1 MARSPRPCDD
11 AMVGTGATAPRTG
24 QRRAAWA
31 WAAVAV
37 AIIDTAALTAAL
49 AVAAASGTYLYL
61 AEADAWINLV
71 AGPTFPLLAALMLR
85 TRGRDPS
92 RPAHQDRLA
101 WLFAGFGAVCTA
113 TIVLR
118 IFVLYGLD
126 HHAPLT
132 VVGAWVSSW
141 LWVAVAP
148 GLLLALLWFPD
159 GDVPGPRWRPA
170 VGGVVVSGAA
180 IWLAVAFTP
189 GPMPW

>member
-11 AMVGTGATAPRTG
+11 AVVGTGGTAPRTS

-37 AIIDTAALTAAL
+37 VIIDTAALTAAL
-49 AVAAASGTYLYL
+49 VVAAASGMRPHL
-61 AEADAWINLV
+61 AEAGAWINLV

-85 TRGRDPS
+85 TGGRDPG

-118 IFVLYGLD
+118 ISVIYGLII
-126 HHAPLT
+126 T
-132 VVGAWVSSW
+132 
-141 LWVAVAP
+141 
-148 GLLLALLWFPD
+148 
-159 GDVPGPRWRPA
+159 RR
-170 VGGVVVSGAA
+170 
-180 IWLAVAFTP
+180 
-189 GPMPW
+189 